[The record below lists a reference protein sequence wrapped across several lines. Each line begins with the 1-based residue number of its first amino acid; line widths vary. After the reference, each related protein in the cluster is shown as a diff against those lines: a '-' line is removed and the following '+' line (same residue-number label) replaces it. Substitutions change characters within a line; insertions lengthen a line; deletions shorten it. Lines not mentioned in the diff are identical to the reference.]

1 MTKAK
6 KLTKPQIQALHI
18 ICARNL
24 ATFPAIA
31 AELSKQIGV
40 SQVSLTM
47 AEAGYYPLGVCW
59 TFPERDATGAV
70 IGLSTRTMDGKKFM
84 IAGSK
89 HGLFFMVNTESE
101 EEIERRDWKRTD
113 VDHPCPKCDKPD
125 GCLYPEG
132 EYKNP
137 AAVICRV
144 KSEGAV
150 KEMKFGHLHIL
161 DAVRNRARTMNRS
174 LLRPTNH
181 PYLIVEGNSDMCAAF
196 DLGFVAVGR
205 PNDKAQLGMLQTL
218 VAGKSVCIIGEND
231 KVDPK
236 TGKQAGVDGMEKTFA
251 KLHGSC
257 PTCIKLLPIPEVKD
271 LRQWKQAGLTQEIL
285 LQYINSGET
294 CLDPDIFSSDDPAGI
309 NDEWLRREKTIDG
322 VLTLRMYQG
331 DMVEFNGHRYETISK
346 PVFHGQVL
354 EFLRGKSFV
363 DDKGEVKPCK
373 CTERRIRDVAYI
385 CCGRCPV
392 TARPPVWL
400 DDGDHPDPARLIIFQ
415 NGILNVDDYIAGKIN
430 LMNPDPRLFAFNVMP
445 YDFDENAESARID
458 DFHADVLSGDP
469 DKIRLMDQWHGY
481 TLIPDMSHEKLMM
494 FVGLSRGGKGVC
506 IDIMSAMLGGRVN
519 CSNTSFRHMND
530 RFPFDVLQG
539 KLAAFVSEAKISKP
553 KDIEEVLGELL
564 RVVGRDTVEIRRKYK
579 DTLGFESLFC
589 RFTLAMNALPA
600 FVDNSLSLENRT
612 CLLNFNNTYAGQEDT
627 TLKTILP
634 AEAASGKLINR
645 ALRGLVDLHKN
656 GFVTPAES
664 ADAMKTF
671 RALISPL
678 VAFSERVLADD
689 PTGFVDA
696 GQLYLM
702 WQWWCKREGHS
713 CTRKNTFV
721 SELVATRPTSKIIWA
736 GERDNADQA
745 VAGVAVTQWATDK
758 FLKGE

>member
-1 MTKAK
+1 MAKAK
-6 KLTKPQIQALHI
+6 KLTKPQIQKLHV

-31 AELSKQIGV
+31 AELARQLGV

-47 AEAGYYPLGVCW
+47 AEAGYYPLGQCW

-70 IGLSTRTMDGKKFM
+70 IGLSTRTMDGEKFM
-84 IAGSK
+84 IPGSK
-89 HGLFFMVNTESE
+89 HGLFFMLNAESD
-101 EEIERRDWKRTD
+101 EEIERREWQRTD
-113 VDHPCPKCDKPD
+113 VDHPCPLCDKPD
-125 GCLYPEG
+125 GCLYPQD

-144 KSEGAV
+144 VSEGAA

-161 DAVRNRARTMNRS
+161 DPVRNRARTMDRS

-181 PYLIVEGNSDMCAAF
+181 PYLILEGCSDLCAAF
-196 DLGFVAVGR
+196 DLGFIAVGR

-218 VAGKSVCIIGEND
+218 VAGEDVCIIGEND
-231 KVDPK
+231 V
-236 TGKQAGVDGMEKTFA
+236 AGRDGMEKTFA

-285 LQYINSGET
+285 LRHIKSGET
-294 CLDPDIFSSDDPAGI
+294 CLDPDIFPSDDPAI
-309 NDEWLRREKTIDG
+309 VNDEWLRREKTIDG
-322 VLTLRMYQG
+322 VLALRMYQ
-331 DMVEFNGHRYETISK
+331 DEMVEFNGHCYEQISK

-354 EFLRGKSFV
+354 EFLRGKSYI

-373 CTERRIRDVAYI
+373 CTERRIRDVAYV

-392 TARPPVWL
+392 DVTPPVWL
-400 DDGDHPDPARLIIFQ
+400 GGSDRPDPARLIVFQ

-430 LMNPDPRLFAFNVMP
+430 LMNPDPQLFTFNVLP
-445 YDFDENAESARID
+445 YDFDENAESDRIN
-458 DFHADVLSGDP
+458 DFHEDVLSAIP
-469 DKIRLMDQWHGY
+469 DKIRLMNQWLGY
-481 TLIPDMSHEKLMM
+481 LILPDMSREKLMM
-494 FVGLSRGGKGVC
+494 FVGKSRGGKGVC
-506 IDIMSAMLGGRVN
+506 IDIISAMLGGRIN

-539 KLAAFVSEAKISKP
+539 KLAAMISEAKISKP

-579 DTLGFESLFC
+579 NTLGFESLFC
-589 RFTLAMNALPA
+589 RFTLAMGALPA
-600 FVDNSLSLENRT
+600 FIDNTLSLENRT
-612 CLLNFNNTYAGQEDT
+612 CLLNFNNTYAGREDT

-645 ALRGLVDLHKN
+645 ALRGLVDLHENN
-656 GFVTPAES
+656 GFVAPAES
-664 ADAMKTF
+664 VEAMKSF

-678 VAFSERVLADD
+678 VAFSERVLEDD

-702 WQWWCKREGHS
+702 WRWWCKRDGLS

-721 SELVATRPTSKIIWA
+721 SELVATRPTSRIIWA
-736 GERDNADQA
+736 GERGNTDQA
-745 VAGVAVTQWATDK
+745 VAGVAVTQWALEE